1 MRENSRE
8 QTLKLARK
16 FSWKG
21 GPRVSGSRGITF
33 ITQKYTITILMT
45 RNLYRNADT
54 FRAV

>member
-33 ITQKYTITILMT
+33 ITQKYTILMT